1 LPSSGAST
9 LESHGKAVEK
19 KSLSNRSSIALLD
32 PVTLSAEANWVA
44 VSRSLIDNVSLR
56 QYRD

>member
-1 LPSSGAST
+1 MDK
-9 LESHGKAVEK
+9 EN
-19 KSLSNRSSIALLD
+19 LSDRSSIALLD

-56 QYRD
+56 YSRD